1 MKNNFTLL
9 KTLDQLALNQSVDKT
24 ETLRTESNLLP
35 KKETI
40 TNILAYARS
49 VRCHKTRSIDKVL
62 FMLN

>member
-9 KTLDQLALNQSVDKT
+9 KTLDQLALNQSVEKI